1 MSNLFHKCNG
11 CRYKGEHQ
19 EMGFASMGVCTRT
32 TNLVEAEK
40 NYKAE
45 KSPYKK
51 TEFELIKAKIAKMNL
66 TDFIEFCGG
75 ESCENIICGEIPKEK
90 AHCSDRKE
98 HDCGKCIKQFL
109 ESEVSE

>member
-32 TNLVEAEK
+32 TNLIEAEK

-45 KSPYKK
+45 KCPYKK
-51 TEFELIKAKIAKMNL
+51 NKL
-66 TDFIEFCGG
+66 
-75 ESCENIICGEIPKEK
+75 
-90 AHCSDRKE
+90 
-98 HDCGKCIKQFL
+98 
-109 ESEVSE
+109 

>member
-32 TNLVEAEK
+32 TNLIEAEK

-45 KSPYKK
+45 KCPYKK
-51 TEFELIKAKIAKMNL
+51 TNFDKIREMNADELADFLSKTSVATAIKLNGTYTVREKG
-66 TDFIEFCGG
+66 FIT
-75 ESCENIICGEIPKEK
+75 KW
-90 AHCSDRKE
+90 
-98 HDCGKCIKQFL
+98 L
-109 ESEVSE
+109 ESEAEK